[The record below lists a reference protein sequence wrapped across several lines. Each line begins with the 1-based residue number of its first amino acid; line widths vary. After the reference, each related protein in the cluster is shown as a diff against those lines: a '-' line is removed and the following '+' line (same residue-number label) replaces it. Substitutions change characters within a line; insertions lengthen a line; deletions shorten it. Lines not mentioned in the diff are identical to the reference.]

1 MGDGISETVMTKI
14 YVPSS
19 GPGSWQQFLAEP
31 EKQWRTG
38 YSAKS
43 LAYSWEEA
51 DGFPTEI
58 QQAMADSGID
68 ALNGIVPLLIIPEH
82 KVPLPGGRTESQNDA
97 FVLASSPTGLVTLC
111 IEGKVEEPFGQ
122 VVSKWGPD
130 SSPGKR
136 ERFDYLVDLLGL
148 GAADLSQVYY
158 QLLHRTASAVIEAKR
173 FRADTAVMLVHSFS
187 QSHTWF
193 PEFCEF
199 AAFFGID
206 AKLNGI
212 YSCGQ
217 RSGVELHIG
226 WVVGNGEYLSR

>member
-1 MGDGISETVMTKI
+1 MTKI
-14 YVPSS
+14 YIPSS
-19 GPGSWQQFLAEP
+19 GPTSWQQFLAEP

-51 DGFPTEI
+51 NGFPAEI
-58 QQAMADSGID
+58 QQALDDSDID
-68 ALNGIVPLLIIPEH
+68 DFNSIVPLLVIPEH
-82 KVPLPGGRTESQNDA
+82 KVPLPGGRADSQNDA
-97 FVLASSPTGLVTLC
+97 FALASSQRGLIAMS
-111 IEGKVEEPFGQ
+111 IEGKVEEPFGK

-136 ERFDYLVDLLGL
+136 ERFDYLVNLLEL
-148 GAADLSQVYY
+148 GTAGLSQVYY

-173 FRADTAVMLVHSFS
+173 FHADTAVMLVHSFS

-199 AAFFGID
+199 AALFGID
-206 AKLNGI
+206 AELNQV

-226 WVVGNGEYLSR
+226 WVVGNSEYLSR

>member
-1 MGDGISETVMTKI
+1 MTKI
-14 YVPSS
+14 YIPSS
-19 GPGSWQQFLAEP
+19 GPDNWQQFLAEP

-43 LAYSWEEA
+43 MAYSWEEA
-51 DGFPTEI
+51 NGFPAEI
-58 QQAMADSGID
+58 QQALDDSDID
-68 ALNGIVPLLIIPEH
+68 GFNGIVPLLVIPEH
-82 KVPLPGGRTESQNDA
+82 KVPLPGGRADSQNDA
-97 FVLASSPTGLVTLC
+97 FALASSQRGLIAMS

-136 ERFDYLVDLLGL
+136 ERYDYLVSLLEL
-148 GAADLSQVYY
+148 GTAGLSQVYY

-173 FRADTAVMLVHSFS
+173 FHADTAVMLVHSFS

-199 AAFFGID
+199 AALFGID
-206 AKLNGI
+206 AELNRI

-226 WVVGNGEYLSR
+226 WVVGNAEYLGR